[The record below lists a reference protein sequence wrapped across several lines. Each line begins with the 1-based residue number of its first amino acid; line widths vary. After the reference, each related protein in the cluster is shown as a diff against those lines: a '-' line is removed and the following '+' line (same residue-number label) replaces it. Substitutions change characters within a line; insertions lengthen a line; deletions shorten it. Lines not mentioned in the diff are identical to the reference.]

1 MDKFDYSEFEKSIHR
16 YGIALNAVGL
26 GLLLLLPFIF
36 SIILKT
42 SIDWKGFTNGFIRIG
57 ITYIPI
63 AIVEFLIYVP
73 ILGAGASYLSFIT
86 GNIIN
91 MKLPCAYS
99 SREIAGTQVGTK
111 EDGIVTTLSVAVS
124 SLVTM
129 LVIFLGVLLL
139 IPLTPII
146 NNPTLKPAFDNL
158 LPSLFGALGLQ
169 YFSKSWKLSVIPILF
184 MTIICSLFPAL
195 ISQTTILMV
204 VVGAMSI
211 GLSYLMYKKGI
222 LEENKK

>member
-1 MDKFDYSEFEKSIHR
+1 MDKYDYSEFEKSIHR
-16 YGIALNAVGL
+16 YGIALNAIGL
-26 GLLLLLPFIF
+26 GLLLLLPFVF

-99 SREIAGTQVGTK
+99 SREIAGTQVGTR

-129 LVIFLGVLLL
+129 LVIFIGVLLL

-184 MTIICSLFPAL
+184 MTIICSLFPQL

-211 GLSYLMYKKGI
+211 GLSFFMYKKGI
-222 LEENKK
+222 LKEN